1 MSEDEP
7 EARLKVAEEVDRLGS
22 AEREWIRR
30 GGILVA
36 LLSDHDVFQNFILPK
51 LSRGDVSMLTRVNRA
66 CRNGVREMVDQA
78 LGWKLSVKDF
88 VVSPERFKWAR
99 ANGCPW
105 IESTCSIA
113 AREGH
118 LEALQWARA
127 NGCPWKSETSTLAA
141 KGGHL
146 EVLQWARA
154 NGCPWDWATCRAAAG
169 GGHLDVLQWARA
181 NGCPWDEHTCSAAA
195 EGGHLEVLQ
204 WARAN
209 GCPWDEDTCASAAGG
224 GHLEVLQWARANG

>member
-88 VVSPERFKWAR
+88 VVFGPGQTGARGLKAR
-99 ANGCPW
+99 AQLPPGKV
-105 IESTCSIA
+105 I
-113 AREGH
+113 
-118 LEALQWARA
+118 
-127 NGCPWKSETSTLAA
+127 
-141 KGGHL
+141 
-146 EVLQWARA
+146 
-154 NGCPWDWATCRAAAG
+154 
-169 GGHLDVLQWARA
+169 
-181 NGCPWDEHTCSAAA
+181 
-195 EGGHLEVLQ
+195 
-204 WARAN
+204 
-209 GCPWDEDTCASAAGG
+209 
-224 GHLEVLQWARANG
+224 